1 LQKRGGRSIV
11 PRAINRWSEMALKN
25 NKYAVDVKAPL
36 AGQFRTKE
44 AI

>member
-1 LQKRGGRSIV
+1 
-11 PRAINRWSEMALKN
+11 MALKN